1 MYEFQ
6 LGFYFDVFSC
16 NRLSSSLLL
25 WQNVVNGAR
34 SALANRTGLRASTG
48 DTYILN
54 QFDDKLGFLRGYV
67 ASIGANKEL
76 ASKSHYLSDL
86 NYVLANPRLRRF
98 FSSEA
103 PKKKSKDTR
112 LCLLSFSIYFV
123 FVL

>member
-1 MYEFQ
+1 MYECQ

-16 NRLSSSLLL
+16 NRLSSSLL
-25 WQNVVNGAR
+25 WQNVVNGSR
-34 SALANRTGLRASTG
+34 SALAKRTGLRASTG
-48 DTYILN
+48 DTYIN
-54 QFDDKLGFLRGYV
+54 QLDDKLGFFRGYI

-86 NYVLANPRLRRF
+86 NYGLANPRLRRF

-112 LCLLSFSIYFV
+112 LCLLSFIIYFV